1 MIMPNRKIIL
11 ASKSPRRKE
20 LLEQIGL
27 RFKIRESEYQ
37 EDMKAKDDP
46 YELVKFLALQKTK
59 DVARHYDDA
68 IIIGAD
74 AFIIYEDH
82 FIGKPKNESEA
93 KEMLKN
99 FSGKEHSVV
108 SGFAVIDTK
117 NNITV
122 NDYGEAK
129 VKFKKLNDQEIEDYI
144 VTGEPIDKAGGYA
157 IQGKAGGFI
166 ESING
171 DYYSIIGLP
180 LNKVYCALRKMGLD
194 I

>member
-1 MIMPNRKIIL
+1 MPNRKIIL
-11 ASKSPRRKE
+11 AAKSPRRKE

-27 RFKIRESEYQ
+27 RFEVRESEYQ

-46 YELVKFLALQKTK
+46 YKLVKFLALQKTK
-59 DVARHYDDA
+59 DVARHYDNA

-74 AFIIYEDH
+74 TFIIYKNN
-82 FIGKPKNESEA
+82 FIGKPKNKAEA
-93 KEMLKN
+93 KNILKN
-99 FSGKEHSVV
+99 FSGNEHSVIT
-108 SGFAVIDTK
+108 GFAIIDTK

-122 NDYGEAK
+122 NNFGQAK
-129 VKFKKLNDQEIEDYI
+129 VKFKKLSDQEIKDYI
-144 VTGEPIDKAGGYA
+144 ATEEPLDKAGGYA

-180 LNKVYCALRKMGLD
+180 LNKVYCELKKMGISVL
-194 I
+194 

>member
-1 MIMPNRKIIL
+1 MPNRKIIL

-27 RFKIRESEYQ
+27 RFEVRESEYQ

-46 YELVKFLALQKTK
+46 YKLVKFLALQKTK
-59 DVARHYDDA
+59 DVARHYDNA

-74 AFIIYEDH
+74 TFIIYKNN
-82 FIGKPKNESEA
+82 FIGKPKNKAEA
-93 KEMLKN
+93 KNILKN
-99 FSGKEHSVV
+99 FSGNEHSVIT
-108 SGFAVIDTK
+108 GFAIIDTK

-122 NDYGEAK
+122 NNFGQAK
-129 VKFKKLNDQEIEDYI
+129 VKFKKLSDQEIKDYI
-144 VTGEPIDKAGGYA
+144 ATEEPLDKAGGYA

-180 LNKVYCALRKMGLD
+180 LNKVYCELKKMGISVL
-194 I
+194 